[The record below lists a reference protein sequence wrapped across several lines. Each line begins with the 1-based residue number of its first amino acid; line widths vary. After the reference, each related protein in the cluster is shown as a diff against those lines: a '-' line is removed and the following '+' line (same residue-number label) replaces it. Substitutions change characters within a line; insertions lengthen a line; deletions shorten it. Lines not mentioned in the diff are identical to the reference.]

1 MCRVNVSKED
11 ITNSHLV
18 DIDLSSWIDLTFAYI
33 FVLIKSVKRLKSV
46 LVEVEYI
53 LKVKYIIK
61 ITKQK

>member
-11 ITNSHLV
+11 IAYSQLV
-18 DIDLSSWIDLTFAYI
+18 DIYLSSWIDLTFAYI

>member
-1 MCRVNVSKED
+1 MCRVKVSKED
-11 ITNSHLV
+11 IANSHLV

-33 FVLIKSVKRLKSV
+33 FVLIKRVKRFKSV